1 MAFISIRIAF
11 FPWSAFL
18 ACLVIFTKSALADLL
33 DPTTCSSGVHG
44 SIPDSRPELSTCPLP
59 IDEDSAF
66 DTGTWAPWKRRP
78 YCVEPAQ
85 DDTPGPQ
92 FCLYTFEPFRGD
104 RGLSVITTP
113 ALAASMVDALDDSV
127 VPPKLRDHPSS
138 LLAAGGQG
146 SPAYVI
152 KDVPKRGKGLV
163 AQRPIRKWDVVL
175 VDYPVMI
182 THMDVFAAVDDESRA
197 DLLEQALQQ
206 LPEPQQEE
214 VISLARSTGGEP
226 IEDIL
231 KTNIF
236 GVELG
241 LEIPHSGL
249 FPIGSVS
256 MSVDNDHGPSS

>member
-1 MAFISIRIAF
+1 MAFISIHTTHYH
-11 FPWSAFL
+11 WSAILAFL
-18 ACLVIFTKSALADLL
+18 IISAAHSALADIL
-33 DPTTCSSGVHG
+33 DPTVCSLGFHG
-44 SIPDSRPELSTCPLP
+44 SLPGISPEFSACPLP

-66 DTGTWAPWKRRP
+66 DTGSFSPWKRRP

-85 DDTPGPQ
+85 DDAPGPQ

-104 RGLSVITTP
+104 QGLSVITTP

-138 LLAAGGQG
+138 FLVAEGQR

-163 AQRPIRKWDVVL
+163 AQRPIKKWDVVL
-175 VDYPVMI
+175 VDYPVLL
-182 THMDVFAAVDDESRA
+182 THMDVFGAVDDESRA

-206 LPEPQQEE
+206 LPKTQQDE
-214 VISLARSTGGEP
+214 VFSLARSTGGEP

-231 KTNIF
+231 RTNIF

-249 FPIGSVS
+249 YPIGSVS
-256 MSVDNDHGPSS
+256 TRAQE